1 MFWLLSTTR
10 RTMVPS
16 SKRLAGAAS
25 FGVLRLSMLWG
36 TPIPRSRR
44 LLAATRR
51 TRPTTA
57 QRGQKFGSR
66 GLRRLHRCTC
76 SGSVTSGYDDAT
88 APDCRCKG
96 DMVGFLKAPGPRFVP
111 VRNWLGSFVRTSLIC
126 KIGDGSGIYCS
137 RARSSA
143 RLRRLRQGDRFY
155 VCFVGL
161 QRKVPIVL
169 RETAAM
175 LTHRHVA
182 NRAGHDIPQR
192 MAGQT
197 S

>member
-96 DMVGFLKAPGPRFVP
+96 DMVGFLKAPGPRFCAGSELVGV
-111 VRNWLGSFVRTSLIC
+111 VRPNIPDMQDRRWKRNLLQPSEKLSKTT
-126 KIGDGSGIYCS
+126 KT
-137 RARSSA
+137 SA
-143 RLRRLRQGDRFY
+143 RRS
-155 VCFVGL
+155 
-161 QRKVPIVL
+161 VL
-169 RETAAM
+169 CLFRWAAEEGADCPERDCSNVD
-175 LTHRHVA
+175 TSTC
-182 NRAGHDIPQR
+182 
-192 MAGQT
+192 GQQ
-197 S
+197 SGP